1 MQERELSCILHMIC
15 EWILKTVFI
24 ELNCHSCKSYE
35 SVTKPRKYKLSTGEI
50 RGHPVEKPVESVYNM
65 VNKYLLSTDLGE
77 ILIPIDKK
85 RLLCYDAS
93 N

>member
-1 MQERELSCILHMIC
+1 M
-15 EWILKTVFI
+15 
-24 ELNCHSCKSYE
+24 
-35 SVTKPRKYKLSTGEI
+35 
-50 RGHPVEKPVESVYNM
+50 EKPVESVYNT